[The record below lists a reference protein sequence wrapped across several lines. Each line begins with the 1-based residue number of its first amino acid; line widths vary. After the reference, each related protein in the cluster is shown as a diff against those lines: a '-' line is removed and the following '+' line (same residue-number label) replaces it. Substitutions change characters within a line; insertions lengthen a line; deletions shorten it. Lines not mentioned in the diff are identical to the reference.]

1 MIDMMCL
8 ALFVSPTV
16 VADWVEFHVY
26 NWPNVSHNI
35 ILVGTGGLRSGD
47 YPGGKSGSAVQGSG

>member
-1 MIDMMCL
+1 MLGVVCL
-8 ALFVSPTV
+8 SHSG
-16 VADWVEFHVY
+16 ADWVEFHVY

-35 ILVGTGGLRSGD
+35 ILVGTGGLKSGD